1 MKLPFDS
8 AAEDPTVELRGEG
21 WTVAV
26 HPGTLEVTV
35 RPDGESPIQVSAP
48 QEDLGPV
55 EAVERTDS
63 DISWELSAKKM
74 RVSFRTDGD
83 ALLVNFLS
91 RDPCRFAWPI
101 IGDDPAVE
109 AYILPLA
116 EGSYV
121 PSEDSRWL
129 KHLIARSP
137 MKALES
143 FSMPF
148 WGLAFPTCTLT
159 YMLTN
164 QFNNQ
169 LVFEDRAGRIGMR
182 FTHEFTR
189 NWERKEYGFIIR
201 LGPPSPLEP
210 ARQYR
215 RWLLEQDQF
224 VSMRTKIE
232 QTPEAEKLLGAPH
245 IYLWSDGISVEMMD
259 RFAGIGC
266 QRLWLG
272 LSSLRSGMQHPDT
285 IRRAKDLGYLI
296 GTYDAYHGIH
306 DPDSTDAS
314 DTVCFDRH
322 LYETGPIL
330 TADGSKIPGYLGRG
344 YQLSPIAAWPY
355 VKERVTRLM
364 AEHPEPFNSWFID
377 CDAYGEVFDDY
388 SELHPATQQDDVQA
402 RLHRMAWIRDTYGLV
417 IGSEVGVAYSAP
429 VIHFAHGMMTPVFGW
444 GDPDLQ
450 EDESSQYY
458 LGNWSPQGGPTILLK
473 RVPLKP
479 EHRTFYYDPRF
490 RLPLYQTVFHDSLVT
505 THHWH
510 HSSLKFTDQVDT
522 VELLELLYNVPPLYH
537 MNLEEFERHKDRM
550 AAHCDFFSP
559 LHRELALLPLTDF
572 AWLRGDRMVQ
582 RTVFGEVVEM
592 VANFSEQ
599 DVEYLRTVIP
609 GRSILARWLE
619 TGNAQ
624 VYTPAPP
631 SG

>member
-1 MKLPFDS
+1 MTRDS
-8 AAEDPTVELRGEG
+8 VSGRPVRLSNDSWDVYVEPESLRVVGCPRGRSE
-21 WTVAV
+21 
-26 HPGTLEVTV
+26 
-35 RPDGESPIQVSAP
+35 I
-48 QEDLGPV
+48 
-55 EAVERTDS
+55 
-63 DISWELSAKKM
+63 ELSAAQPRLG
-74 RVSFRTDGD
+74 RVANLRHADNQLSWDLVDSSVHVAFRLVGETLSAEITSSAPGSFT
-83 ALLVNFLS
+83 
-91 RDPCRFAWPI
+91 WPVI
-101 IGDDPAVE
+101 APPPTGA
-109 AYILPLA
+109 AYVLPLA

-121 PSEDSRWL
+121 PPDDPRWL
-129 KHLIARSP
+129 GYLVERSP
-137 MKALES
+137 MRAIEG

-148 WGLAFPTCTLT
+148 WGIALPDCSLT

-189 NWERKEYGFIIR
+189 NWERKEYGLVIR
-201 LGPPSPLEP
+201 LGPPSPIEP

-259 RFAGIGC
+259 KFAGIGC

-272 LSSLRSGMQHPDT
+272 LSSLRSGMQSPDV

-388 SELHPATQQDDVQA
+388 SELHPATQEDDVKA
-402 RLHRMAWIRDTYGLV
+402 RLRRMAWIRDAYGLV
-417 IGSEVGVAYSAP
+417 IGSEGGAAYSAAT
-429 VIHFAHGMMTPVFGW
+429 IHFAHGMMTPVFGW
-444 GDPDLQ
+444 GDPELQ
-450 EDESSQYY
+450 KDQTSQYY
-458 LGNWSPQGGPTILLK
+458 LGGWSSHDGPSILLK

-479 EHRTFYYDPRF
+479 RYRTFHYDPRF
-490 RLPLYQTVFHDSLVT
+490 RLPLYQTVFHDSVVA

-510 HSSLKFTDQVDT
+510 HSSLKFTDQVET
-522 VELLELLYNVPPLYH
+522 VELLEMLYNVPPLYH
-537 MNLEEFERHKDRM
+537 LNLAEFARHGKRIG
-550 AAHCDFFSP
+550 AHNEFFAP
-559 LHRELALLPLTDF
+559 LHRELGLVPMTDF
-572 AWLRGDRMVQ
+572 AWLTADRMVQ
-582 RTVFGEVVEM
+582 RTVFSDKVEI
-592 VANFSEQ
+592 VANFTDKPFEDSGPA
-599 DVEYLRTVIP
+599 VP
-609 GRSILARWLE
+609 GRSALARWLG
-619 TGNAQ
+619 TGATS
-624 VYTPAPP
+624 VYTPAP
-631 SG
+631 SSA

>member
-1 MKLPFDS
+1 VRLSNDNW
-8 AAEDPTVELRGEG
+8 EVYVEPESLRVVG
-21 WTVAV
+21 
-26 HPGTLEVTV
+26 
-35 RPDGESPIQVSAP
+35 RPRGRSEI
-48 QEDLGPV
+48 
-55 EAVERTDS
+55 
-63 DISWELSAKKM
+63 ELSAAQPRLG
-74 RVSFRTDGD
+74 RVANLKHADNQLSWDLVDSNVHVAFRLVGETLSAEITSSAPGSFT
-83 ALLVNFLS
+83 
-91 RDPCRFAWPI
+91 WPVI
-101 IGDDPAVE
+101 APPPTGA
-109 AYILPLA
+109 AYVLPLA

-121 PSEDSRWL
+121 PPDDSRWL
-129 KHLIARSP
+129 GYLVERSP

-148 WGLAFPTCTLT
+148 WGLALPDCSVT

-189 NWERKEYGFIIR
+189 NWERKEYGLVIR
-201 LGPPSPLEP
+201 LGPPSPIEP

-272 LSSLRSGMQHPDT
+272 LSSLRSGMQSPDV

-306 DPDSTDAS
+306 DPDSTDPS

-388 SELHPATQQDDVQA
+388 SELHPATQEDDVKA
-402 RLHRMAWIRDTYGLV
+402 RLHRMAWIRDAYGLV
-417 IGSEVGVAYSAP
+417 IGSEGGAAYSAAT
-429 VIHFAHGMMTPVFGW
+429 IHFAHGMMTPVFGW
-444 GDPDLQ
+444 GDPELQ
-450 EDESSQYY
+450 KDQTSQYY
-458 LGNWSPQGGPTILLK
+458 LGGWSSHDGPSILLK

-479 EHRTFYYDPRF
+479 RYRTFHYDPRF
-490 RLPLYQTVFHDSLVT
+490 RLPLYQTVFHDSVVA

-510 HSSLKFTDQVDT
+510 HSSLKFTDQVET

-537 MNLEEFERHKDRM
+537 LNSAELARHGNRI
-550 AAHCDFFSP
+550 AAHNTFFSP
-559 LHRELALLPLTDF
+559 LHRELGLLPLTDF
-572 AWLRGDRMVQ
+572 AWLTTDRMVQ
-582 RTVFGEVVEM
+582 RTVLGDKVEM
-592 VANFSEQ
+592 VANFTDKPFEDSRAA
-599 DVEYLRTVIP
+599 VP
-609 GRSILARWLE
+609 GRSVLARWLG
-619 TGNAQ
+619 TGATS
-624 VYTPAPP
+624 VYTPAP
-631 SG
+631 SSV

>member
-1 MKLPFDS
+1 VKAGFSSTSGGSSIQLKGRTWTITV
-8 AAEDPTVELRGEG
+8 DPESLGVTAQPEG
-21 WTVAV
+21 Q
-26 HPGTLEVTV
+26 P
-35 RPDGESPIQVSAP
+35 PIEVSAP
-48 QEDLGPV
+48 QAGLGPV
-55 EAVERTDS
+55 EGLEQTDCEA
-63 DISWELSAKKM
+63 SWELSAKKV
-74 RVSFRTDGD
+74 RVSFRADGET
-83 ALLVNFLS
+83 LLVTFLS
-91 RDPCRFAWPI
+91 REAGRFTWPI
-101 IGDDPAVE
+101 VGDDPAVE
-109 AYILPLA
+109 AHILPLA

-137 MKALES
+137 MNAVES

-148 WGLAFPTCTLT
+148 WGLAFPSCTLT

-164 QFNNQ
+164 QFNNE

-182 FTHEFTR
+182 LTHEFTT
-189 NWERKEYGFIIR
+189 NWKRKEYGLVIR
-201 LGPPSPLEP
+201 LGPPSPIEP

-272 LSSLRSGMQHPDT
+272 LSGLRSGMQHPDT
-285 IRRAKDLGYLI
+285 IRRAKSLGYLI

-314 DTVCFDRH
+314 DTVRFDRH

-444 GDPDLQ
+444 EDPDLQ
-450 EDESSQYY
+450 KDESSQYY
-458 LGNWSPQGGPTILLK
+458 LGNWSPSGGPTILLK
-473 RVPLKP
+473 QLPLKP

-490 RLPLYQTVFHDSLVT
+490 RLPLYQTVFHDSVVA

-522 VELLELLYNVPPLYH
+522 VELLEVLYNVPPLYH
-537 MNLEEFERHKDRM
+537 MNLEEFEQHSARM
-550 AAHCDFFSP
+550 AAHYDFFSP
-559 LHRELALLPLTDF
+559 LHRELGLLPLTDF
-572 AWLRGDRMVQ
+572 AWLTPDRMVQ
-582 RTVFGEVVEM
+582 RTVFDEAAEM
-592 VANFSEQ
+592 VANFAEEDFQ
-599 DVEYLRTVIP
+599 YLETAIP
-609 GRSILARWLE
+609 GRSVLARWLE
-619 TGNAQ
+619 TGDAR
-624 VYTPAPP
+624 VYTPAGP
-631 SG
+631 SD